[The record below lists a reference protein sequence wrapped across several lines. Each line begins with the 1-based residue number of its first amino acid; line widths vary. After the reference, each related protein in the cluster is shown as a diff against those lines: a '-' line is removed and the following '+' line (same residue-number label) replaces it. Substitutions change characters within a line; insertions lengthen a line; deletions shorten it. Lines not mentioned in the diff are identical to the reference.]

1 MKTLLKI
8 MATVATIIAVT
19 NVNAQDDFYPSKNK
33 KSKEV
38 SVQPVEEKIN
48 DSEYSTATDYYYDQ
62 KEVERQNQYNQ
73 EMGITDSTTYYEDEN
88 GNTRITNNY
97 YNGDNYDYNNE
108 YYDYEYSS
116 RIRRFHRPY
125 GGYGYY
131 DNCYTNYYWYDY
143 NPYNYGVSVYTSY
156 GWWYP
161 RPWGWNVGW
170 SWGGW
175 YTSWGWNTM
184 GWGWNR
190 PYGWYGSSYWAGYNH
205 GYNDGFYAGNYYNS
219 YDRNSYYYG
228 HRGNTSS
235 GYSGYGKGTRPSG
248 SSVAGINSIP
258 RTAAPKTFGEK
269 YETAVRNNSLNNN
282 SVTSSPRPNSSIN
295 NNNGGIKESSFNGAQ
310 PRTNTIGNGS
320 VSEPRPKNPN
330 AGNQVYPRTTTD
342 PINMNPKPRTPN
354 SNNPG
359 IGVPKP
365 RNPQNANP
373 DVVTPRPRTTNPSTV
388 PSNPPTYS
396 QPRTPKGGSGTSTPK
411 PRTYTQPSTK
421 PSYNKPSQ
429 PNYSQPSNN
438 SYSRP
443 SGNSYNRGGGS
454 APSGGRRPR

>member
-170 SWGGW
+170 SWGGF

-269 YETAVRNNSLNNN
+269 YETAVRNNALNTIE
-282 SVTSSPRPNSSIN
+282 SIGTSAPRPKN
-295 NNNGGIKESSFNGAQ
+295 NMSTVGGVKESTIMGAQ
-310 PRTNTIGNGS
+310 PRNNTNGNVGTS
-320 VSEPRPKNPN
+320 IPRPAGPNNP
-330 AGNQVYPRTTTD
+330 VYPRTTSD
-342 PINMNPKPRTPN
+342 PSIANPKPRTPQPT
-354 SNNPG
+354 NPG
-359 IGVPKP
+359 VVNPKP
-365 RNPQNANP
+365 R
-373 DVVTPRPRTTNPSTV
+373 TTGPSTV
-388 PSNPPTYS
+388 PSNQPTYS
-396 QPRTPKGGSGTSTPK
+396 NPRTPQGGGGGVTPK
-411 PRTYTQPSTK
+411 PRTYNQPSTQ

-429 PNYSQPSNN
+429 PSYSQPSN

-443 SGNSYNRGGGS
+443 SGSGYNRGGGS
-454 APSGGRRPR
+454 APSGGGGGGRRPR

>member
-73 EMGITDSTTYYEDEN
+73 EMGITDSTNYYEDEN

-125 GGYGYY
+125 GDYGYY

-258 RTAAPKTFGEK
+258 RTADPKTFGEK
-269 YETAVRNNSLNNN
+269 YETAVRNNTLN
-282 SVTSSPRPNSSIN
+282 T
-295 NNNGGIKESSFNGAQ
+295 
-310 PRTNTIGNGS
+310 NGS
-320 VSEPRPKNPN
+320 IGTSAPRPKNNMNTVGGVKESTIMGVQPRNNTNGNVGTSIPRPAGPN
-330 AGNQVYPRTTTD
+330 NPVYPRTTSD
-342 PINMNPKPRTPN
+342 PGIANPKPRTPQ
-354 SNNPG
+354 STNPG
-359 IGVPKP
+359 VVNPKP
-365 RNPQNANP
+365 R
-373 DVVTPRPRTTNPSTV
+373 TTGPSTV

-396 QPRTPKGGSGTSTPK
+396 NPRTPQGGGGGVTPK
-411 PRTYTQPSTK
+411 PRTYNQPSTQ

-429 PNYSQPSNN
+429 PSYSQPSN

-443 SGNSYNRGGGS
+443 SGSGYNRGGGS
-454 APSGGRRPR
+454 APSGGGGGGRRPR